1 MPASRRAVTDPHNQA
16 TPRHDY
22 LDEMMNA
29 CCKKAARHDRA
40 EQSAVPEQAVTP
52 RLGSPRTG
60 VAEIQHGGQRARS
73 KPADAFEAWDALE

>member
-52 RLGSPRTG
+52 AWAHREPVLQKYNMLASGRVASPLMRL
-60 VAEIQHGGQRARS
+60 E
-73 KPADAFEAWDALE
+73 